1 MPAFEVPA
9 YMKPRSRIASWIIPL
24 VYVSEVNGE
33 YISELRNVALFLQEK
48 TKMYP
53 QYQLMTMRK
62 DMRGN
67 PEAFKVFP
75 EKNEFVTVPLEELVR
90 IASRD
95 IEIAKIKGSFHL
107 LTETGTKFVEEVY
120 NSLDKDVRTQINVPT
135 QWVVW
140 IPDKKI
146 LTRLCWVLALEGEIT
161 IRPWGSSNIMLEATN
176 VTFDAVNS
184 VSIKKLKAN
193 NLQKERLNDHWR
205 TLLATEELAEAAEG
219 FGLEEYA
226 KQETE
231 TAEEAVGK
239 VE

>member
-24 VYVSEVNGE
+24 IYVSEVDGE
-33 YISELRNVALFLQEK
+33 YISELRNVFLVIQER
-48 TKMYP
+48 TRMYS

-75 EKNEFVTVPLEELVR
+75 EKNDYVFVPLEELVQ
-90 IASRD
+90 IASKGK
-95 IEIAKIKGSFHL
+95 EIAKIKGKFNML
-107 LTETGTKFVEEVY
+107 NETGTKFVEEVY
-120 NSLDKDVRTQINVPT
+120 NSLDKDVRAQINVPT

-140 IPDKKI
+140 IPEKKM
-146 LTRLCWVLALEGEIT
+146 LTRLCWILELEGEIT
-161 IRPWGSSNIMLEATN
+161 IRPWGSSNIMLEARN
-176 VTFDAVNS
+176 VVFDAVNS
-184 VSIKKLKAN
+184 VSVKQLKAS

-205 TLLATEELAEAAEG
+205 TILATEELSEAAEG
-219 FGLEEYA
+219 FGLEEYV
-226 KQETE
+226 K
-231 TAEEAVGK
+231 EESESPEGSVGK